1 MPELPEVETIRLGL
15 QRYIVGKTIRDV
27 KVRLAKIVTGDPK
40 DIIGAKVIDVR
51 RFGKG
56 LVIDLDN
63 GYSIAIHIKLTGQLI
78 YKGPEI
84 PTNVHLSPKTGG
96 VLPNKWTHVIF
107 KLKAQKSK
115 VKTTTQNSKVRN
127 DWDAYLYYNDLRQFG
142 WIKIVQSSKL
152 KDQSFFKDL
161 GPEFFKDLDLEKF
174 KAILSKSNLAIKVLI
189 MDQKKM
195 SGVGNIYAND
205 ALFEARI
212 DPRRKAKDLSE
223 IETEKLYNSILK
235 VLKKGLEQGGATELN
250 FVNVLGQEGG
260 YQNHFLVYGREKEPC
275 RVCKTPIQK
284 IKLGGRGTYFCP
296 NCQR

>member
-15 QRYIVGKTIRDV
+15 KKYIVGKTIEDV
-27 KVRLAKIVTGDPK
+27 EVRLPKILSGNTK
-40 DIIGAKVIDVR
+40 DITGARIKDVR

-63 GYSIAIHIKLTGQLI
+63 GYSIAVHIKLTGQLI
-78 YKGPEI
+78 YQDEKVSKVSKVSKGKVG
-84 PTNVHLSPKTGG
+84 T
-96 VLPNKWTHVIF
+96 LPNKFTHVIF
-107 KLKAQKSK
+107 HLNKNAK
-115 VKTTTQNSKVRN
+115 
-127 DWDAYLYYNDLRQFG
+127 LYYNDLRQFG

-174 KAILSKSNLAIKVLI
+174 KIILSKSNLAIKVLI

-205 ALFEARI
+205 GLFDAVL
-212 DPRRKAKDLSE
+212 DPRRKAKTLTDAE
-223 IETEKLYNSILK
+223 IKKLYDSIYK
-235 VLKKGLEQGGATELN
+235 VLKKGLENGGASELN
-250 FVNVLGQEGG
+250 FVNALGQEGK
-260 YQNHFLVYGREKEPC
+260 YQHHFLAYGKDGEKC
-275 RVCKTPIQK
+275 VRCGSIIKK

-296 NCQR
+296 KCQK